1 MERAEVFDENGDWT
15 LKSKHLERWRPTP
28 FLNTYL
34 AGPKPPEQAPRYS
47 TLSLIG
53 LTYCM

>member
-1 MERAEVFDENGDWT
+1 MERAEVFDENGDWNP
-15 LKSKHLERWRPTP
+15 KSKHLEATP

-47 TLSLIG
+47 TLCLIG